1 MDAGC
6 DRGLTRANR
15 IVAERT
21 DWAMVSLAW
30 SYRVDVLASVPAGM
44 TTIGQ
49 GPLFRRA
56 AAIAASCVLATLT
69 LACGAGSGERSE
81 EAVTTPMPLSVLTI
95 GDSQTAGAWLDDPA
109 TESWPA
115 RLDDLL
121 CPEATCV
128 TNIAIGGQ
136 PIGTASPTGPPP
148 LLDTLDEQL
157 AKVDEATT
165 AVVLIGQLDL
175 VSTDDIDQILS
186 WYSELEQRLTAFGI
200 DHVSFATLL
209 PFDTEAHPNPEWI
222 PQLEARR
229 SAINAGLRAGWGP
242 QGQVIE
248 LDSALTEPG
257 SDEFRPE
264 LSTKDGNHLSAEGSL
279 IVAVEVESHLRMS
292 MNLDE

>member
-1 MDAGC
+1 
-6 DRGLTRANR
+6 
-15 IVAERT
+15 
-21 DWAMVSLAW
+21 MVGHAR
-30 SYRVDVLASVPAGM
+30 SYRVDVLESVPAGM
-44 TTIGQ
+44 YVIG
-49 GPLFRRA
+49 GRRA
-56 AAIAASCVLATLT
+56 FRNPVAIAASCLLASMAM
-69 LACGAGSGERSE
+69 ACSPGSEQGVEQPSE
-81 EAVTTPMPLSVLTI
+81 QRAEQASTVSVPLSVLTI

-115 RLDDLL
+115 RLDESL

-136 PIGTASPTGPPP
+136 PIGTTSPTGPPP

-157 AKVDEATT
+157 AEVDEVTT

-186 WYSELEQRLTAFGI
+186 WYGELEQRLTAFGT
-200 DHVSFATLL
+200 DDVYFATLL
-209 PFDTEAHPNPEWI
+209 PFDTEAHPNPDWI
-222 PQLEARR
+222 PQFEARR
-229 SAINAGLRAGWGP
+229 SAINAGLRAEWGP

-279 IVAVEVESHLRMS
+279 IVAAEVESHLRLSMS
-292 MNLDE
+292 LDE